1 MDGRVKPKDGEEVI
15 LRDCCPD
22 KASGSVAQEETL
34 TERILRVLDRHR
46 ADVRAVLSRFR

>member
-22 KASGSVAQEETL
+22 KASG
-34 TERILRVLDRHR
+34 ILRVLDRHR